1 MELFIE
7 YKPFPYNSRELNVAQ
22 NVNSEPFS
30 IGCPSHFHLE
40 VIMSK
45 YMSLLP
51 WTGDPVLSV

>member
-7 YKPFPYNSRELNVAQ
+7 YKPFPYNSGELNVAQ
-22 NVNSEPFS
+22 NVNSELFS

-45 YMSLLP
+45 YMPLLP
-51 WTGDPVLSV
+51 WTGDPA

>member
-22 NVNSEPFS
+22 NVNSKLFS

-45 YMSLLP
+45 YMPLLP
-51 WTGDPVLSV
+51 WTGDPAST